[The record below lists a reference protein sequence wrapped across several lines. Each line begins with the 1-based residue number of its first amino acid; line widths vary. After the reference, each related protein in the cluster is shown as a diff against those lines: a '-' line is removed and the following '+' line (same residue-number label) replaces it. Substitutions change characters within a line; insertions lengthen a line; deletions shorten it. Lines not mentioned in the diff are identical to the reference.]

1 MINMSRTPQYISYR
15 ENLPIDR
22 NISLSDQTLLDAIN
36 GTNAVFDKLSEVA
49 PHIYELLGL
58 RNLSSFVGATFIK
71 ELETASNR
79 LLITNPHQD
88 GYPDLL
94 LMDEIGLRAME
105 SIGAEN
111 RSKAPY
117 SPFQTGGI
125 EIKATCG
132 DVPTAKDLV
141 KKGLNKP
148 IIGQERIDLVT
159 AFSWKAHHRDTN
171 NLLGITWDFIEGI
184 PAITSVSFSNDLNEN
199 DWGKI
204 VTPKEDGGR
213 TTSVSIMAKS
223 GIKKMFSG
231 TIFIIDDERYVQKIA
246 KMSKN

>member
-1 MINMSRTPQYISYR
+1 MSINRNPLYISYR
-15 ENLPIDR
+15 DNLPIDR
-22 NISLSDQTLLDAIN
+22 NIYLSNSTLLDAIN
-36 GTNAVFDKLSEVA
+36 GTNAVFDKLSKVA
-49 PHIYELLGL
+49 PHVYELLGL

-79 LLITNPHQD
+79 LFITNPHQD

-94 LMDEIGLRAME
+94 LMDETGLRAME
-105 SIGAEN
+105 SIGEEN
-111 RSKAPY
+111 RSKAPF
-117 SPFQTGGI
+117 SPFETGGI

-159 AFSWKAHHRDTN
+159 AFSWKAHHRNTN
-171 NLLGITWDFIEGI
+171 NLLGLTWDFLDRI
-184 PAITSVSFSNDLNEN
+184 PAITSISFSNDLNES

-204 VTPKEDGGR
+204 VHPKEDGGR

-231 TIFIIDDERYVQKIA
+231 IIFIIDDERYVQKIA
-246 KMSKN
+246 KMSGN